1 MKNPILDEL
10 DKESMKKDI
19 PAFNVGDTLKVHTR
33 IIEGNKERIQA
44 FTGIVIAR
52 KGGGVSETF
61 SVYRVAYGRPME
73 RVFPLHSPRISEIEV
88 MRRGKVRRAKLT
100 YLRGKSGKK
109 ARVKELIGGK
119 KVAREIAPEP
129 KTEVKPEATP
139 EEPKGE

>member
-1 MKNPILDEL
+1 MKNAILEEIE
-10 DKESMKKDI
+10 KEQMKKEV
-19 PAFNVGDTLKVHTR
+19 PEFNVGDTLKVHTR

-61 SVYRVAYGRPME
+61 SLYRVAYGRSME
-73 RVFPLHSPRISEIEV
+73 RTFPLHSPRISEIEI
-88 MRRGKVRRAKLT
+88 MRRGKVRRAKLH

-109 ARVKELIGGK
+109 ARVKEMIGGK

-129 KTEVKPEATP
+129 KTEAPK
-139 EEPKGE
+139 EEPKSEE